1 MYKTNEKLKIL
12 ICCHK
17 KSELPLDS
25 EGIFLPIHV
34 GATLSQGGGLRLSAR
49 RPS

>member
-1 MYKTNEKLKIL
+1 MDKINEKLKIL

-17 KSELPLDS
+17 KCELPSDP

-34 GATLSQGGGLRLSAR
+34 GATLTLEGGGAQS
-49 RPS
+49 SEG